1 MSEPSAELRAVI
13 ASDNF
18 LTREGLGCLL
28 SGVQGIEVVARVD
41 SHPETLAA
49 VRKYRPDVLIVGI
62 RTPRVN
68 AEAALGAAQK
78 LRAQHPNIG
87 VVVIAE
93 AGDGYAL
100 ELLRS
105 GAAGVGYLLDD
116 RVGDLETLLSAVHGA
131 HAGDTVLDPS
141 IVNALVRRRLPSA
154 LDALSVR
161 ELDVLAEMASG
172 YANNEISRHLA
183 VSKKAVEGHV
193 TSIFRKLRVPDAKRF
208 DRRVA
213 AVLTYL
219 QACGELASQGS
230 SPSAAL

>member
-1 MSEPSAELRAVI
+1 MSEPSAVLRTVI

-28 SGVQGIEVVARVD
+28 SDVRGIEVVARVD

-49 VRKYRPDVLIVGI
+49 VRQYRPDVLIVGI

-68 AEAALGAAQK
+68 AEAALSAAQQ
-78 LRAQHPNIG
+78 LRSQYPNIG

-116 RVGDLETLLSAVHGA
+116 RIGDLETLLSAVHGA
-131 HAGDTVLDPS
+131 HAGGTVLDPS
-141 IVNALVRRRLPSA
+141 IVNALVRRRLSSA
-154 LDALSVR
+154 LDVLSVPDETGKSWQGDPDKNKLLQSAPALR
-161 ELDVLAEMASG
+161 FWYVAINTTRGPSPLR
-172 YANNEISRHLA
+172 SRTIGIGIH
-183 VSKKAVEGHV
+183 
-193 TSIFRKLRVPDAKRF
+193 P
-208 DRRVA
+208 
-213 AVLTYL
+213 
-219 QACGELASQGS
+219 
-230 SPSAAL
+230 

>member
-1 MSEPSAELRAVI
+1 MSEPSSVLRTVV

-28 SGVQGIEVVARVD
+28 SGARGIEIVARVD

-49 VRKYRPDVLIVGI
+49 VRRYQPDVLIVGI
-62 RTPRVN
+62 RTPRLN
-68 AEAALGAAQK
+68 AEAALSAAQQ
-78 LRAQHPNIG
+78 LRTQYPSLG

-116 RVGDLETLLSAVHGA
+116 RVGDLETLLSAIHSA

-141 IVNALVRRRLPSA
+141 IVNALVRRRPPSA
-154 LDALSVR
+154 FDALSVR
-161 ELDVLAEMASG
+161 EINVLAEMASG
-172 YANNEISRHLA
+172 YCNDEIARRLTI
-183 VSKKAVEGHV
+183 SKKAVEGHV
-193 TSIFRKLRVPDAKRF
+193 TGIFRKLRVPDAKRF

-219 QACGELASQGS
+219 QASGELASQR
-230 SPSAAL
+230 PFP

>member
-1 MSEPSAELRAVI
+1 MHESPAVLRAVI

-41 SHPETLAA
+41 SHPETIAA
-49 VRKYRPDVLIVGI
+49 VRKYQPDVLIVGI

-68 AEAALGAAQK
+68 AEAALGAAQD
-78 LRAQHPNIG
+78 LRAHHPKIG

-93 AGDGYAL
+93 SGDGYAL

-131 HAGDTVLDPS
+131 RAGDTVLDPS
-141 IVNALVRRRLPSA
+141 VVDALVRRRQPSA
-154 LDALSVR
+154 LDALSLR
-161 ELDVLAEMASG
+161 ELDVLAEMAGG
-172 YANNEISRHLA
+172 YANDEIGRHLA

-193 TSIFRKLRVPDAKRF
+193 TSIFRKLRVPDAGRF
-208 DRRVA
+208 DRRVT
-213 AVLTYL
+213 AVLAYL
-219 QACGELASQGS
+219 HANGELASRVG
-230 SPSAAL
+230 PP

>member
-1 MSEPSAELRAVI
+1 MSEPSAVLRIVI

-28 SGVQGIEVVARVD
+28 SGVRGIEIVARVD

-49 VRKYRPDVLIVGI
+49 VRQYRPDVLIVGI

-68 AEAALGAAQK
+68 AEAALSAAQQ
-78 LRAQHPNIG
+78 LRSQYPNIG

-116 RVGDLETLLSAVHGA
+116 RIGDLETLLSAVHGA

-141 IVNALVRRRLPSA
+141 IVNALVRRRCPRRSTRCQCGNSMFSQRWHAVTATMRSLGTLRCRRRPLRVTSPVYSA
-154 LDALSVR
+154 S
-161 ELDVLAEMASG
+161 SG
-172 YANNEISRHLA
+172 YPTPNAS
-183 VSKKAVEGHV
+183 
-193 TSIFRKLRVPDAKRF
+193 T
-208 DRRVA
+208 A
-213 AVLTYL
+213 AWPR
-219 QACGELASQGS
+219 S
-230 SPSAAL
+230 

>member
-1 MSEPSAELRAVI
+1 MPDPPTVLRVAI

-28 SGVQGIEVVARVD
+28 SAVPSVEVVARVD
-41 SHPETLAA
+41 SHPGALDA
-49 VRKYRPDVLIVGI
+49 VRKHHLDVLIVGI

-68 AEAALGAAQK
+68 AEATLEAARR
-78 LRAQHPNIG
+78 LRAQHPKVG

-116 RVGDLETLLSAVHGA
+116 RVGDLETLLAAVHGA
-131 HAGDTVLDPS
+131 HSGDTVLDPS

-154 LDALSVR
+154 LDVLSVR
-161 ELDVLAEMASG
+161 ELDVLADMARG
-172 YANNEISRHLA
+172 YANNEIANHLA
-183 VSKKAVEGHV
+183 VSEKAVERHV
-193 TSIFRKLRVPDAKRF
+193 TGIFRKLGIPDAKQF
-208 DRRVA
+208 DRRVT
-213 AVLTYL
+213 AVLAYL
-219 QACGELASQGS
+219 QASGELVNQVG
-230 SPSAAL
+230 PPKGTP

>member
-1 MSEPSAELRAVI
+1 MSEPSAVLRVAI

-28 SGVQGIEVVARVD
+28 SGARGIEIVARVD
-41 SHPETLAA
+41 SHPETLTAI
-49 VRKYRPDVLIVGI
+49 RQYRPNVLIVGI

-68 AEAALGAAQK
+68 AEAALSAAQQ
-78 LRAQHPNIG
+78 LRSQYPNIA

-116 RVGDLETLLSAVHGA
+116 RIGDLETLLSAVHGA

-161 ELDVLAEMASG
+161 ELNVLAAMACG
-172 YANNEISRHLA
+172 YCNDEIARRLT

-193 TSIFRKLRVPDAKRF
+193 TGIFRKLRIPDAKHF

-213 AVLTYL
+213 A
-219 QACGELASQGS
+219 LAFGYEPGVS
-230 SPSAAL
+230 